1 MVNAGTGSKLGKQK
15 MTGSRVSKGAVALK
29 LFYLLIELMVRRS
42 LIGRG
47 DLEHMVARLSMEAH
61 RTGTGDNA
69 EICRA
74 SADEVRSWLVAL
86 GDDPPFRPGLRL
98 VNVAEELK

>member
-1 MVNAGTGSKLGKQK
+1 

-29 LFYLLIELMVRRS
+29 LFYLLIEVMVRRS

-69 EICRA
+69 EICRE
-74 SADEVRSWLVAL
+74 SAEEVRSWLVAL
-86 GDDPPFRPGLRL
+86 GDDTPFRPGMRRG
-98 VNVAEELK
+98 NVKVELKERGVRYAAAPAE